1 MRIGPSDFR
10 IAYEKKTVSNN
21 SKPFFYGILNLGNTG
36 HFIRPAPTTGVA
48 FGKEHIAKS
57 FFRKHLYG

>member
-10 IAYEKKTVSNN
+10 IAYEKTVSNN

>member
-1 MRIGPSDFR
+1 M
-10 IAYEKKTVSNN
+10 KKTVSNN

-57 FFRKHLYG
+57 FFHKHLYG